1 MFKRKKAADEQVD
14 VDAQIDDDDAQAG
27 SRPRRRRP
35 RQADRRGGARRFAGR
50 CRLPL
55 GSRVGA
61 AGPYDAS
68 SVPTGGVSRVDL
80 GSIQVAGFTEMQ
92 LHFETDPAQSR
103 FVSVVAAFRDG
114 ALRLQPLAAPRS
126 GGLWDEMR
134 EQITSSI
141 AEAGGDVA
149 EVEGTFGTELHG
161 VVPATTPD
169 GEQVR
174 QPIRL
179 VAYEGPRWLLHGVFM
194 GSAPIDDGMGELF
207 EDVFRQ
213 TVVVRGEQPMAP
225 GEVLPISLPPEAQ
238 AQQQA
243 AAEQAAAQQQGG
255 DAGGGVVGGDGQQTR
270 CNRPELGRGGAPFH
284 ATFNPSRPTG
294 PRRRLPAGRTTSDR
308 SVARPDPPLSTC
320 CAAPAPPTARRRPA
334 GAPGRRA
341 MPAPPSAV

>member
-27 SRPRRRRP
+27 SE
-35 RQADRRGGARRFAGR
+35 AASSAAAAGGSAGEVPGDSLDDAGYR
-50 CRLPL
+50 SVVESVPP
-55 GSRVGA
+55 
-61 AGPYDAS
+61 GPYDAS

-255 DAGGGVVGGDGQQTR
+255 DAGGGVVGGDGQQT
-270 CNRPELGRGGAPFH
+270 
-284 ATFNPSRPTG
+284 
-294 PRRRLPAGRTTSDR
+294 
-308 SVARPDPPLSTC
+308 PLQ
-320 CAAPAPPTARRRPA
+320 P
-334 GAPGRRA
+334 
-341 MPAPPSAV
+341 PPS